1 MWPLFEGSD
10 YLRAA
15 SIQRNMV
22 HVQVC
27 QQCIVRG
34 FGSENKERSQEDQRN
49 Y

>member
-1 MWPLFEGSD
+1 MRLLLKGSD

-15 SIQRNMV
+15 SIQRNVV
-22 HVQVC
+22 HVLVC

-34 FGSENKERSQEDQRN
+34 FGSENKVRSQEDQRD